1 MISPSAAAF
10 GPVELRL
17 CNPEAVRLPFRV
29 AAEGMDLALA
39 ALIAAYHE
47 SAEPGLLRATLP
59 LAGRTVIER
68 QARIAAAAG
77 AAPIIVLAERMP
89 PVLGAAL
96 DRLRRERIPVQV
108 ARTAEEAVQAVD
120 PSDRLLLVADGAIAE
135 ASELGELGRGQGR
148 QVLTVADGAFG
159 DPYER
164 IDAASRWGGFAALD
178 GALLRETVSMLGEW
192 DLQST
197 LLRRALQA
205 GATHV
210 AAQGPVAILDGPADL
225 AGLERQ
231 ILATAGETRGG
242 WASWLL
248 APIERTA
255 TFALMGGPLGPDAVG
270 GTAALLTGLGAA
282 AMAYGWRWTGLV
294 LLLLATPL
302 EGIGARLAR
311 LRMQDDVGKSWWCHL
326 LPVLAGAALAGLGYA
341 LAPVHGWGIILLA
354 FTTLAFLVALGI
366 ETEGRTIRFGAFLA
380 ERKGLAWLMLPF
392 AIFGVW
398 RFGIAML
405 FAYSAA
411 SFFWAQREAH
421 RPSPRPQD

>member
-1 MISPSAAAF
+1 MH
-10 GPVELRL
+10 
-17 CNPEAVRLPFRV
+17 
-29 AAEGMDLALA
+29 LALA

-68 QARIAAAAG
+68 QARLAAAAG

-89 PVLGAAL
+89 PALGAAL
-96 DRLRRERIPVQV
+96 DRLRRERIAIQV
-108 ARTAEEAVQAVD
+108 ARTADEAAQALD
-120 PSDRLLLVADGAIAE
+120 PNDRLLLIADGAIAE
-135 ASELGELGRGQGR
+135 ADQLGELARGEGR
-148 QVLTVADGAFG
+148 QVMTVPDGAFG
-159 DPYER
+159 ELYER
-164 IDAASRWGGFAALD
+164 IDAGSRWGGFAALD

-210 AAQGPVAILDGPADL
+210 AAEGPVAILDGPADL

-248 APIERTA
+248 APLERAA

-270 GTAALLTGLGAA
+270 GTAAFLTGLAGA
-282 AMAYGWRWTGLV
+282 AMAYGWLWTGLV

-302 EGIGARLAR
+302 EGIGVRLAR
-311 LRMQDDVGKSWWCHL
+311 LRMQDDIGRSWWCHL
-326 LPVLAGAALAGLGYA
+326 LPVLAGAALAALGYA

-366 ETEGRTIRFGAFLA
+366 ETEDRTIRFGPFLA
-380 ERKGLAWLMLPF
+380 ERRGLAWLMLPF

-398 RFGIAML
+398 HAGIATL
-405 FAYSAA
+405 FAYAA
-411 SFFWAQREAH
+411 GSFFWAQHEAH
-421 RPSPRPQD
+421 SPSARPQD

>member
-1 MISPSAAAF
+1 M
-10 GPVELRL
+10 
-17 CNPEAVRLPFRV
+17 
-29 AAEGMDLALA
+29 ALV

-68 QARIAAAAG
+68 QARLAAAAG

-89 PVLGAAL
+89 PALGAAL
-96 DRLRRERIPVQV
+96 DRLRRERIPIQV
-108 ARTAEEAVQAVD
+108 ARTAEEAAQALD
-120 PSDRLLLVADGAIAE
+120 ANDRLLVIADGAVAQ
-135 ASELGELGRGQGR
+135 ADQLDELARGEGR
-148 QVLTVADGAFG
+148 QVMTVPDGAFG
-159 DPYER
+159 ELYER
-164 IDAASRWGGFAALD
+164 IDAGARWGGFAALD

-205 GATHV
+205 GANHV
-210 AAQGPVAILDGPADL
+210 AAEGPVAILDGPADL

-248 APIERTA
+248 APVERAA

-282 AMAYGWRWTGLV
+282 AMALGWRWTGLV

-311 LRMQDDVGKSWWCHL
+311 LRMQDDVGGSWWCHL

-366 ETEGRTIRFGAFLA
+366 ETEGRAVRFGPFLA

-398 RFGIAML
+398 HAGIATL
-405 FAYSAA
+405 FAYGAG
-411 SFFWAQREAH
+411 SFFWAQHEAH
-421 RPSPRPQD
+421 SPSSQPQD